1 MAARRDRYKRLEQ
14 LYVVGKELVFPDG
27 TMIWVQVMNP
37 LQNDEARNDAQTA
50 RARMSLALKE
60 VGSDAQTTALG
71 VFMDMS
77 KAEAINGILN
87 HKWQGWFNTSS
98 NRLADDPEW
107 EERNQIMTRTDP
119 DEMARRDP
127 EDPERQIYEK
137 ITEEFQKLVSEDIEM
152 ERQYESVR
160 LEGLEP
166 NALRDEYL
174 ELYRTER
181 SVAAANAEYRIVEG
195 WYSARICEA
204 TPVDGEDGV
213 WDHSACANHEERVW
227 ETRDDFRSAPGP
239 LQDRVREVLDELT
252 MSVREAKNSDS
263 TTSSSASSV
272 LQSGPEESTPSTQE
286 GTLATV
292 PGTST

>member
-14 LYVVGKELVFPDG
+14 LYIVGKEIVFDDG
-27 TMIWVQVMNP
+27 TMMWVQVLNP

-60 VGSDAQTTALG
+60 VGSDEQARA
-71 VFMDMS
+71 VAAFMEMS
-77 KAEAINGILN
+77 QDDAIAGILN
-87 HKWQGWFNTSS
+87 HKWQGWFTTAN
-98 NRLADDPEW
+98 NRVADDPEW

-137 ITEEFQKLVSEDIEM
+137 ITNEFQALVSEEIAT
-152 ERQYESVR
+152 EREY
-160 LEGLEP
+160 EGLR
-166 NALRDEYL
+166 LRGLSRPDLQDEYL

-181 SVAAANAEYRIVEG
+181 STTVANQEYRIVEG
-195 WYSARICEA
+195 WYAARVC
-204 TPVDGEDGV
+204 DGKKTEDDV
-213 WDHSACANHEERVW
+213 WDHSACASHDERVW
-227 ETRDDFRSAPGP
+227 ETRDDYRSAPEP
-239 LQDRVREVLDELT
+239 LQTRVREVLDELAMT
-252 MSVREAKNSDS
+252 VREAKNSDS

-272 LQSGPEESTPSTQE
+272 LQSVPEASTPSTPE
-286 GTLATV
+286 GTPSTA